1 MVFFLIWLS
10 PILLSLPLALAWLF
24 KRRSSWKQT
33 LRVAVN
39 LFSFAAEQGF
49 VGIAI
54 YIAAWI
60 IAAPIM
66 AIICVVLGIIGW
78 EIDKIAEH
86 EASQEAHQAPQDEL
100 ERLKWQEEDRRYDE
114 ALAEK
119 RRNKSVE

>member
-1 MVFFLIWLS
+1 MDFFLFWLS

-39 LFSFAAEQGF
+39 LFAFAAEQGF

-60 IAAPIM
+60 VAAPIM

-86 EASQEAHQAPQDEL
+86 EASQEAHQAPRDEL
-100 ERLKWQEEDRRYDE
+100 ERLKWQCT
-114 ALAEK
+114 ASL
-119 RRNKSVE
+119 